1 MMLSESAVH
10 PEFLRLTRHPHDEL
24 ARGRKVPHA
33 RLGGMLRE
41 AARKDAFPSLR
52 ARHGSAAVDEMM
64 TVLAREIDRQVPA
77 VRR

>member
-1 MMLSESAVH
+1 MMLSESAAH
-10 PEFLRLTRHPHDEL
+10 PELLRLTRHSHDEL
-24 ARGRKVPHA
+24 ARGRQLPHA
-33 RLGGMLRE
+33 RLSGMLRKT
-41 AARKDAFPSLR
+41 ARKDPFPSLR